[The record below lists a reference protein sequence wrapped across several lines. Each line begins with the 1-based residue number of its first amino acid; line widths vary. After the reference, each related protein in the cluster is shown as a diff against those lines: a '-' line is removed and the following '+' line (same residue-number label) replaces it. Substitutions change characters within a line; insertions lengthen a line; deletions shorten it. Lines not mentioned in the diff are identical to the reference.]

1 MTPDTIIQRA
11 TAEGVRLA
19 LSATGALKATGEQGA
34 VNRWLPIIREQKP
47 LIVKTL
53 LEATALTGD
62 LPAIRAW
69 LSFIGET
76 DPAIISEVMDKCR
89 ADPGARDYFIGRAAA
104 ELPRGNQ
111 YGK

>member
-19 LSATGALKATGEQGA
+19 LSATGTLKATGEQGA

-69 LSFIGET
+69 LTFIGEH
-76 DPAIISEVMDKCR
+76 DPAIITEVLSKCR
-89 ADPGARDYFIGRAAA
+89 SDPEARDYFTGRAAA
-104 ELPRGNQ
+104 ELPKGGQ
-111 YGK
+111 HGK